1 VNWGSLGGQSI
12 FICMFHIFTKY
23 GAGWYSDNAVGLYL
37 GEYLVQFL
45 VVLPAILTLVFKFFL
60 TLFM

>member
-1 VNWGSLGGQSI
+1 
-12 FICMFHIFTKY
+12 
-23 GAGWYSDNAVGLYL
+23 
-37 GEYLVQFL
+37 L